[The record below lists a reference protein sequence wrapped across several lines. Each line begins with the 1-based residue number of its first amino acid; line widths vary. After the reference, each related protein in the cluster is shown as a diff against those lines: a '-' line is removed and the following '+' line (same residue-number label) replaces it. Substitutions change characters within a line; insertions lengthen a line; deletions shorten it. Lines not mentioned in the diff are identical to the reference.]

1 MSTSDRTVLLE
12 ATAAAGLTGAALA
25 VAAPGDLWMADNGL
39 HPAWLPVLVLSGRYG
54 TRGLFASLVATAA
67 VLTAIGMIMG
77 GTFGDA
83 VSGLTA
89 RPRAGSDLLALA
101 AATVL
106 AWIAMAHETRRERL
120 TEQLAEAT
128 ATRDEAEATLRALHD
143 SLGYL
148 RRRHDRLEISL
159 SMWRDLAARM
169 ERGDA
174 GDAARAALE
183 LCEVRT
189 GATAGRVR
197 RDDGHRLVTV
207 AARGVWP
214 ASSLDSDSVLARDG
228 RASAL
233 DDRDE
238 LGNTDR
244 EVAIPVL
251 DDRGN
256 SVGVIALRG
265 LPHELRSADLADLRV
280 LASWLAPAL
289 NRPLHISG
297 ARKRI
302 SAGGTA

>member
-12 ATAAAGLTGAALA
+12 ATAAAALTGAALA
-25 VAAPGDLWMADNGL
+25 LAAPGDLWMVDRGL

-54 TRGLFASLVATAA
+54 TRGLFASLVATAT
-67 VLTAIGMIMG
+67 VLTAIGMILG
-77 GTFGDA
+77 GTFDDA

-120 TEQLAEAT
+120 AEQLAEARE
-128 ATRDEAEATLRALHD
+128 ARDEAESTLRALHD
-143 SLGYL
+143 SLSYL
-148 RRRHDRLEISL
+148 RRRHDRLEVSL
-159 SMWRDLAARM
+159 SLWRDVAARM

-174 GDAARAALE
+174 SDAARAALE
-183 LCEVRT
+183 LCEIRV

-214 ASSLDSDSVLARDG
+214 ASSDHMEIDIEGASDDAG
-228 RASAL
+228 A
-233 DDRDE
+233 E
-238 LGNTDR
+238 R

-251 DDRGN
+251 DDRGT
-256 SVGVIALRG
+256 SVGVISLRG
-265 LPHELRSADLADLRV
+265 MPSELRAADLADLRV

-302 SAGGTA
+302 SAGGSA